1 MGMSGELNDQNISSL
16 RLMLF
21 IRLVLLN
28 TNSRSIACLR
38 IPSGSAIKNRYA
50 VHETQE
56 MWV

>member
-1 MGMSGELNDQNISSL
+1 MGMSGELSDQNISSL

-28 TNSRSIACLR
+28 MNSRSIACLC
-38 IPSGSAIKNRYA
+38 IPSGSAIKKRYA

-56 MWV
+56 TWV